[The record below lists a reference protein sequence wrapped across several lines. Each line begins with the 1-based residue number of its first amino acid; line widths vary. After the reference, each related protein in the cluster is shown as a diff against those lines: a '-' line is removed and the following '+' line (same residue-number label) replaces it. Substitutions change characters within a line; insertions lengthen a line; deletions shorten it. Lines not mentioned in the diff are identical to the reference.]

1 MILST
6 IILIFVYE
14 ISIKMEATAE
24 STGIKILKQKCP
36 NCGRGQVFHAKQKL
50 FSFPLMKEHCD
61 VCGYG
66 FRREPGYFFG
76 AMYVSYGLGVLQAIS
91 TFLLLHFIVGGLPLE
106 WTAAIIITV
115 LFLFAKWNFRLS
127 RVIWIYI
134 FPN

>member
-1 MILST
+1 
-6 IILIFVYE
+6 
-14 ISIKMEATAE
+14 METTSE

-36 NCGRGQVFHAKQKL
+36 DCGKGQVFYEKQKL
-50 FSFPLMKEHCD
+50 FDFPLMKEHCD

-91 TFLLLHFIVGGLPLE
+91 TFLLLYFISGGLSIE

-134 FPN
+134 FPD